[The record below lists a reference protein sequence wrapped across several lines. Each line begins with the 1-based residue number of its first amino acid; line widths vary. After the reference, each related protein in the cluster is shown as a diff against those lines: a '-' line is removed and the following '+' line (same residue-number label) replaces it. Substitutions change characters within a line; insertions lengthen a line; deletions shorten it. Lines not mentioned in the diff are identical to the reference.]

1 MNNALIHTSSTA
13 LMLVCLCTTST
24 ADAGIKPP
32 QEERSIPLTTYEPP
46 GFHTN
51 QGGRNAGSDETFKP
65 DQELTMITLLDIL
78 VPYVVPQGTLTE
90 SVIPMHEP
98 YRSESWQTSRPT
110 LLQLDGSIGPFNK
123 YNMYRIEGK
132 SQPGKS
138 PALTV
143 VPAPG
148 ALVLLLGSGLV
159 HTRRRRRS

>member
-78 VPYVVPQGTLTE
+78 VPYVSSHGTLVE
-90 SVIPMHEP
+90 SAIPMHEP
-98 YRSESWQTSRPT
+98 YRSEAWQSFRPS
-110 LLQLDGSIGPFNK
+110 LLQLDGSIGQFDK
-123 YNMYRIEGK
+123 HSLYRIEGK
-132 SQPGKS
+132 SHPGKS
-138 PALTV
+138 PALTL

-148 ALVLLLGSGLV
+148 ALMLLLGSGFV